1 MDLQTRKLH
10 FIQDFLKYANSGILD
25 KFEEMLK
32 LERVKT
38 FEKEIKPMTISQYE
52 DRIAKAIEDSA
63 NNKVKSAHTLKKEL
77 ATWK

>member
-10 FIQDFLKYANSGILD
+10 FIQDFLKYSNSGILD

-32 LERVKT
+32 LERAKT
-38 FEKEIKPMTISQYE
+38 FEKEIKPMTLSQYE
-52 DRIAKAIEDSA
+52 YRISKAIEDSK
-63 NNKVKSAHTLKKEL
+63 NNKVKGAHTLKKEI